1 MQITLIENEIKAAI
15 KLYLEKNIGLS
26 HEMNI
31 AVDFTATRGSEGLKA
46 SIDVNSKDT
55 PEVPKSKPEII
66 IDKSTGEVLQTE
78 PEKKTE
84 EAVTEPL
91 AQVEATYTSKP
102 AKSLFANLTV

>member
-26 HEMNI
+26 HEMSI

-46 SIDVNSKDT
+46 SIDVVSKDT
-55 PEVPKSKPEII
+55 PEVPKAKPEIVI
-66 IDKSTGEVLQTE
+66 NKETGEVPLCE

-84 EAVTEPL
+84 EVATEPM